1 MPERP
6 LSLVH
11 LHAHTTGRDQH
22 PAHSITAPDV
32 NQPFPRERLASNG
45 CASSLRAMNP
55 RRATLAAA
63 CALAAGLTLASTGPA
78 HAAAAL
84 STATYAVTHTNGT
97 IDLQLTYECDG
108 GGTGTLAG
116 AAVEN
121 LVAGTGTASVACD
134 STVHSIALTVTPVSG
149 SFTTP
154 GTVTITAVLVDASN
168 VTVATLP
175 PTGVSAF

>member
-1 MPERP
+1 
-6 LSLVH
+6 
-11 LHAHTTGRDQH
+11 
-22 PAHSITAPDV
+22 
-32 NQPFPRERLASNG
+32 
-45 CASSLRAMNP
+45 MNP
-55 RRATLAAA
+55 RRTTLAAA
-63 CALAAGLTLASTGPA
+63 CMLAAGIALVSTGTA
-78 HAAAAL
+78 HASAGL
-84 STATYAVTHTNGT
+84 STATYATTNSNGT

-121 LVAGTGTASVACD
+121 LVAGVGSASVPCD
-134 STVHSIALTVTPVSG
+134 NAVHSIALTVTPVSG

-154 GTVTITAVLVDASN
+154 GTVTITAALLDASN